1 MTHGPAATLLAFDFD
16 GTIAPIRRDP
26 ETVRIHRGAA
36 ALLARTSRIH
46 GLATAVISGRDAD
59 DLASRVGEPG
69 AYIVGSHGLEIRA
82 PGGVLVRDSPPLDA
96 DVDDALRRDTLRS
109 GLRLERKKHA
119 LALHWRGLAEREVAP
134 IVDRFRAW
142 AAGRDLAVI
151 EGRCV
156 VEARCRGGEKREALR
171 WLASAIG
178 ASRVIYA
185 GDDLTDFPALQFAA
199 ERGRGLFVASDERV
213 PPEGVTVVESFRELF
228 RLVRAEVM
236 I

>member
-16 GTIAPIRRDP
+16 GTIAPIRVDP
-26 ETVRIHRGAA
+26 RTVRIHRGAA
-36 ALLARTSRIH
+36 ALLARTSQIRGI
-46 GLATAVISGRDAD
+46 ATAVISGRDAD
-59 DLASRVGEPG
+59 DLASRVNAESS
-69 AYIVGSHGLEIRA
+69 YIIGSHGLEIRA
-82 PGGVLVRDSPPLDA
+82 PGGVLVRDSPPLHA
-96 DVDDALRRDTLRS
+96 DVDDELRRDASTN

-119 LALHWRGLAEREVAP
+119 LALHWRGLREEEVRP
-134 IVDRFRAW
+134 IVDRFRRW
-142 AAGRDLAVI
+142 AIGRDLAVI

-199 ERGRGLFVASDERV
+199 ERGRGLFVASSERV
-213 PPEGVTVVESFRELF
+213 PPQGVTVVGSFRELF
-228 RLVRAEVM
+228 RVVREEVM